1 MNFDPAFLSNL
12 LLILTGFGGAFLA
25 ALWVALVV
33 WTYRDIRNRAR
44 DRLVHILAPLLV
56 AVLNLPGVLVYLIL
70 RPQRTLEEEYQRTLE
85 EEALLQEIEDQLLC
99 PGCERRVKEDWQVCP
114 NCQTKLR
121 KACHSCGRLMELPWN
136 ICPYCATP
144 IPGLRREGM
153 TMDEALRGLPIETL
167 PEDDVLEE
175 LTTESQAENVQ
186 AESSLPDQM
195 EEAGDLETDAVNLDA
210 DEPKPPRDQDEFP
223 D

>member
-1 MNFDPAFLSNL
+1 MSFDPEFLSNL

-85 EEALLQEIEDQLLC
+85 EEALLQAIEDQLLC
-99 PGCERRVKEDWQVCP
+99 PGCERRVKDEWQVCP

-121 KACHSCGRLMELPWN
+121 KACHACGKLMELPWN

-144 IPGLRREGM
+144 VPGIRREGM
-153 TMDEALRGLPIETL
+153 TMEEALRGLPIETL
-167 PEDDVLEE
+167 LEE
-175 LTTESQAENVQ
+175 VQEETSQPDENVEEEEFETDH
-186 AESSLPDQM
+186 ESSGT
-195 EEAGDLETDAVNLDA
+195 EEQEELLD
-210 DEPKPPRDQDEFP
+210 
-223 D
+223 